1 MVRKLVN
8 KIVRIISDNENYI
21 DYIGKD
27 LVVTHSSNKGLGYDN
42 SLFPMMLLDLDV
54 VDSGKSVP
62 FSLYEYEVEEV

>member
-1 MVRKLVN
+1 MVN

-21 DYIGKD
+21 DYIGID
-27 LVVTHSSNKGLGYDN
+27 LVVTHSSNKGLVYDDN
-42 SLFPMMLLDLDV
+42 MFPMMLLDLDV

>member
-1 MVRKLVN
+1 MVN
-8 KIVRIISDNENYI
+8 KIVRIVSDNENYI
-21 DYIGKD
+21 DYIGID

-42 SLFPMMLLDLDV
+42 SMMLLDLDV

>member
-1 MVRKLVN
+1 MVN

-21 DYIGKD
+21 DYIGID
-27 LVVTHSSNKGLGYDN
+27 LVVTHSSNKGLVYDN

-54 VDSGKSVP
+54 VDSGESVP